1 MGSSRTFLLY
11 RDREDN
17 RFPFWSHSGNTPWE
31 PCKTHS
37 QRDETPSVVQRRAA
51 GWRQLRITGSRDR
64 LTLSQILVKASLR
77 TPAEDSWRARYF
89 AALWHR
95 NGAGRSQRSG
105 LDASWVPQRQG
116 NSQLGEPG
124 CLPALLLCI
133 YIYICIAELLKE

>member
-77 TPAEDSWRARYF
+77 TPAEGQGTLQPYGTGTERAGASEAGLMPAESPSARGILSWENL
-89 AALWHR
+89 AAFQPCSS
-95 NGAGRSQRSG
+95 AY
-105 LDASWVPQRQG
+105 
-116 NSQLGEPG
+116 
-124 CLPALLLCI
+124 I